1 MVQATW
7 GLRLL
12 PTCAGVLEK
21 KFVRTKVKKKTTN
34 YVSEESSINVVY
46 DKNTNLASFSFT
58 KGQELVKRET
68 IEGSIEFIDYQMP
81 PHKQNGCTVLFTR
94 H

>member
-1 MVQATW
+1 MS
-7 GLRLL
+7 LRKNSYAQKL
-12 PTCAGVLEK
+12 
-21 KFVRTKVKKKTTN
+21 KKKPTN